1 MYICSVFCFIHMKTF
16 YNMKRGCKHRATMY
30 ALLLWVLTA
39 IVARAQQRACPII
52 VPAAPTTLYAI
63 ERTPATVRNLPCQQ
77 HGTPW
82 QHPERVRREDGSYAT
97 LLMPQMGW
105 TQCLYASDFRF
116 DLPPHAIV
124 TGVELIVKG
133 HVKGT
138 AVRDLRIQLVDTSG
152 MPYGVNLQSTAQQH
166 AWQSRSDTIWTYGG
180 KNTTWQTTLSP
191 DVINHPQWGVLIQL
205 LHPGMDSTAEV
216 YVDVLRLRVYF
227 RLYPE
232 LCRDLPAEFI
242 VRPLAHARRY
252 HWQIPPGAEMLT
264 MDDSSNAIALNIRP
278 LANGLHRICVRT
290 ETNLGLS
297 DPCCTYFFKST
308 PCRGA
313 QWSGTVWLD
322 ADGDGLRQAAEQRLA
337 GIEVELYKI
346 VRGRARLIAQTHTDT
361 AGTYRFDGLAS
372 GLYYVWW
379 KVPTDLQPTSPHR
392 GAPNRDSD
400 LTEANGPGTSS
411 TRWVSAAHPAQRID
425 AGLLSSCMVMA
436 SKPHLQALEGGCD
449 THRPWEVV
457 LRDAPTTHIPP
468 GYRRYTLIADTR
480 DSIVAVVADL
490 QFVWTLP
497 GQYRL
502 YTAVV
507 DGDSSSPDYVDPSL
521 WGTQWKTIDAWR
533 SYLQSKGLCAA
544 LSDDALVLDIKH
556 CGAIEGIVWRD
567 ANANGLR
574 EPSEEPLTDIEV
586 FLHDVTTGRLWTTK
600 TNGQGSYRWHYLH
613 DGPYVVE
620 IQPPA
625 DLRLTVKDAGADD
638 IDSDFNYDGRSDT
651 ILVQMDTH
659 HIDAG
664 LRSMCLVEAPPLMVV
679 QMGSPCFDGTPYN
692 VELAPIFMPPL
703 PAGYVVEYIVIDRLT
718 GVMLYRSTVPRFTL
732 RSDGAYDVRAVVY
745 HPQVG
750 NRGYIDWSRFTLGSS
765 TIDQLLQYI
774 EDGDICAAVSDQ
786 AAQLDVPRCPFIAGR
801 VWWDANS
808 NGIQE
813 QGERGIANYDL
824 WILNDQ
830 GDTVAHLKTLANGT
844 YTHTL
849 LREGQYRIAVRA
861 LEGHRFSPKDVGL
874 DFSDSD
880 VDSTGHSDLYLL
892 QYGDRL
898 ILDAGIYADC
908 PFPEDLT
915 HFTLQLDTP
924 GCIRA
929 NRGVRLWTS
938 GQFSPPYTNLSY
950 RFILTT
956 SQNPW
961 RYIAIQPTD
970 TFVVDSP
977 GAYIV
982 WVLRWFDTSVHL
994 LAFDGDSLVRSHRSV
1009 ASLINALQS
1018 LDACLQLDSSD
1029 HAVEIERCTN
1039 SFKDVLTPSDALPY
1053 RTFTSFGGGAPRGD
1067 GRNDLLHSS
1076 HNAESTTHDDAAPW
1090 MDVFPNP
1097 VGGTLY
1103 LRARVARGVPV
1114 QVQLLDPTRR
1124 PHLRIVLPP
1133 AREGRV
1139 ELRLSVEELPPGTYL
1154 LVLTDGRHQ
1163 LQRTFV
1169 KLP

>member
-1 MYICSVFCFIHMKTF
+1 
-16 YNMKRGCKHRATMY
+16 MY
-30 ALLLWVLTA
+30 ALLLWALTA
-39 IVARAQQRACPII
+39 IIARAQQRACPII

-63 ERTPATVRNLPCQQ
+63 ERTPASVRNLLCQQ

-82 QHPERVRREDGSYAT
+82 QHPERARREDGSYAT

-133 HVKGT
+133 HVRGS

-152 MPYGVNLQSTAQQH
+152 MPYGVNQQSTAQQH
-166 AWQSRSDTIWTYGG
+166 AWRSRNATTWTYGG
-180 KNTTWQTTLSP
+180 KNTTWHTTLSP

-216 YVDVLRLRVYF
+216 YVDVVRLRVNF

-232 LCRDLPAEFI
+232 LCRDVPAEFI
-242 VRPLAHARRY
+242 VRPLAQARRY

-290 ETNLGLS
+290 ETDLGIS
-297 DPCCTYFFKST
+297 EPCCAYFLKST

-313 QWSGTVWLD
+313 HWSGTAWLD
-322 ADGDGLRQAAEQRLA
+322 VNGDGVRQATELPLK
-337 GIEVELYKI
+337 GIGVELYKI
-346 VRGRARLIAQTHTDT
+346 VRGGAQRSAQTVTDSM
-361 AGTYRFDGLAS
+361 GNYRFDGLAS
-372 GLYYVWW
+372 GMYYVRWT
-379 KVPTDLQPTSPHR
+379 VPTDLEPTTPHR
-392 GAPNRDSD
+392 GTPDRDSD
-400 LTEANGPGTSS
+400 LTEANGPGTSA
-411 TRWVSAAHPAQRID
+411 TRWISAAHPAQQVD
-425 AGLLSSCMVMA
+425 AGFVSSCSAVA
-436 SKPHLQALEGGCD
+436 DTPLLEALTGGCD
-449 THRPWEVV
+449 AHRPWEVE
-457 LRDAPTTHIPP
+457 LRDAPATHIPP
-468 GYRRYTLIADTR
+468 GYRRYVLIADER
-480 DSIVAVVADL
+480 DSIVAVEASL
-490 QFVWTLP
+490 RFVWTQP
-497 GQYRL
+497 GRYRL
-502 YTAVV
+502 YVTVV
-507 DGDSSSPDYVDPSL
+507 DGDSNSANYVNPSL
-521 WGTQWKTIDAWR
+521 WGTRWKTIHSWR
-533 SYLQSKGLCAA
+533 SYLQSRGLCAA
-544 LSDDALVLDIKH
+544 LSDGALAIEIKP

-574 EPSEEPLTDIEV
+574 EPAEELLSGIEV
-586 FLHDVTTGRLWTTK
+586 FLHDVATGRLWSTK

-620 IQPPA
+620 VQPPA

-651 ILVQMDTH
+651 VLVQMDTH

-664 LRSMCLVEAPPLMVV
+664 LRSMCLVEAPPLMVT
-679 QMGSPCFDGTPYN
+679 QMGSPCFDGTPYT

-732 RSDGAYDVRAVVY
+732 RTDGTYDVRAVVY

-750 NRGYIDWSRFTLGSS
+750 HHGYIDWSRFTLGSS
-765 TIDQLLQYI
+765 TIGQLLQYI
-774 EDGDICAAVSDQ
+774 EDSDICAAVGDQ
-786 AAQLDVPRCPFIAGR
+786 AAQVDVPRCPFIAGR
-801 VWWDANS
+801 VWWDVNAN
-808 NGIQE
+808 GVQE
-813 QGERGIANYDL
+813 QGERGIADYEL
-824 WILNDQ
+824 WILNAQ

-844 YTHTL
+844 YAHTL
-849 LREGQYRIAVRA
+849 LMEGQYRIAVRA

-880 VDSTGHSDLYLL
+880 VDSTGRSDLYLL

-898 ILDAGIYADC
+898 ILDAGIYDDC
-908 PFPEDLT
+908 PFPEDRT
-915 HFTLQLDTP
+915 HFTLQVDTP
-924 GCIRA
+924 GCLRA

-950 RFILTT
+950 RYILTT
-956 SQNPW
+956 ARNPW
-961 RYIAIQPTD
+961 RYLAVQSTD
-970 TFVVDSP
+970 TFVIDSP
-977 GAYIV
+977 GEYMV
-982 WVLRWFDTSVHL
+982 WVLRWFDTPVHL

-1029 HAVEIERCTN
+1029 HTVAIERCTN
-1039 SFKDVLTPSDALPY
+1039 SYKGVLTPSDALPY
-1053 RTFTSFGGGAPRGD
+1053 RTITSFGDGAPRVYD
-1067 GRNDLLHSS
+1067 GAALLHTSD
-1076 HNAESTTHDDAAPW
+1076 NDESTAHDGAAPW
-1090 MDVFPNP
+1090 MEVYPNP
-1097 VGGTLY
+1097 VGGVLH
-1103 LRARVARGVPV
+1103 LRARVARGTPV
-1114 QVQLLDPTRR
+1114 HVQLLDPTRR
-1124 PHLRIVLPP
+1124 PHLRIALPP
-1133 AREGRV
+1133 VHDGKV
-1139 ELRLSVEELPPGTYL
+1139 ELRLSVEALPPGTYL

-1163 LQRTFV
+1163 LQRPVV